1 MSLKRA
7 VLSAAGAGV
16 RFSGGGGGAGGPPSG
31 GGGGGGG
38 GGAPEPNEGGGGG
51 GGGGGGTGTVDLGAS
66 VGLDFEAKLAS
77 LFSLENILFFLS
89 SDSS

>member
-1 MSLKRA
+1 MSVKRA

-16 RFSGGGGGAGGPPSG
+16 RFIGGGGGAGGPPSG

-38 GGAPEPNEGGGGG
+38 GGPPEPNEGGGGG
-51 GGGGGGTGTVDLGAS
+51 GGGGTGAVDLGAS

-89 SDSS
+89 TESS

>member
-1 MSLKRA
+1 MSVKRA
-7 VLSAAGAGV
+7 DLSAVGAGV
-16 RFSGGGGGAGGPPSG
+16 RFSGGGGGAGGPPSDG

-38 GGAPEPNEGGGGG
+38 PPEPNEGGGGG

-77 LFSLENILFFLS
+77 LFSLENTLFFLS
-89 SDSS
+89 TDSS